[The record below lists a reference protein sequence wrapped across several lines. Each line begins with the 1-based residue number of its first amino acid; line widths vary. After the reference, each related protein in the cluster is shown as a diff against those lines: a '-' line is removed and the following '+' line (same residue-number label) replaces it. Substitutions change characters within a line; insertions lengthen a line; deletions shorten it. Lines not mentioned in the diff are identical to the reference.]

1 MGEKVRTFIAL
12 PLPQTVLDPIRDV
25 QERLKKERFS
35 VRWVRPESIHLTLK
49 FLGDIAE
56 GELEGVSEAMKA
68 VAAQNGPCSI
78 CAKGLG
84 VFPGVKNPRVLW
96 VGVAGD
102 TEPLGKI
109 QSDLESQLES
119 KGYPREKRPFKS
131 HLTIGRA
138 KGRIDSRGL
147 AEVLREHS
155 DLSSPPFEAGELV
168 LFKSDLKPSGAV
180 YTRLATEPLVGIL

>member
-1 MGEKVRTFIAL
+1 MGEKIRTFIAL
-12 PLPQTVLDPIRDV
+12 PLPKTVLDQIRDV

-49 FLGDIAE
+49 FLGEIAE
-56 GELEGVSEAMKA
+56 GELEGVAEAMKA
-68 VAAQNGPCSI
+68 AASQNRPCSLL
-78 CAKGLG
+78 AKGLG

-102 TEPLGKI
+102 TVPLVKI

-131 HLTIGRA
+131 HLTIGRV
-138 KGRIDSRGL
+138 KGRIDPKGL
-147 AEVLREHS
+147 AEALREHADFS
-155 DLSSPPFEAGELV
+155 TPSFEAGELV

-180 YTRLATEPLVGIL
+180 YTRLATEQLVGAI

>member
-1 MGEKVRTFIAL
+1 MGEKIRTFIAL
-12 PLPQTVLDPIRDV
+12 PLPKTVLDPIRDV
-25 QERLKKERFS
+25 QERLRKERFS

-49 FLGDIAE
+49 FLGEIAE
-56 GELEGVSEAMKA
+56 GELEAVAEAMKA
-68 VAAQNGPCSI
+68 AAIQNRPCSL

-102 TEPLGKI
+102 SKPLGKI

-131 HLTIGRA
+131 HLTIGRV
-138 KGRIDSRGL
+138 KGRNDPKSL
-147 AEVLREHS
+147 AEVLREHA
-155 DLSSPPFEAGELV
+155 DFSSSSFEAGELV

-180 YTRLATEPLVGIL
+180 YTRLATEQLAGTI